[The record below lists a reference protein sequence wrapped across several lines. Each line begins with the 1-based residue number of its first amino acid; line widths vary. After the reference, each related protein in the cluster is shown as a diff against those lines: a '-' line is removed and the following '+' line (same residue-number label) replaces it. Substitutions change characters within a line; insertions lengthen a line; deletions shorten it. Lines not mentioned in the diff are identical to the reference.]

1 METSTADLP
10 APSALDATAEH
21 EPDLPGSYWS
31 SRAGPKLHNQDALAM
46 QILMAPCFAPKAS

>member
-21 EPDLPGSYWS
+21 EPELHPKVRIGQYSD
-31 SRAGPKLHNQDALAM
+31 AGPKLHNQDALAM
-46 QILMAPCFAPKAS
+46 HIGVCSLSRT